1 MAPNILATEV
11 RDPTLNGV
19 PIRNRRLPL
28 DTMILS
34 INRDGHTIVSHG
46 YTRLKLG
53 DNVTVVGSQESLD
66 KLSLRFEGR

>member
-53 DNVTVVGSQESLD
+53 DNVMVVGSQESLD